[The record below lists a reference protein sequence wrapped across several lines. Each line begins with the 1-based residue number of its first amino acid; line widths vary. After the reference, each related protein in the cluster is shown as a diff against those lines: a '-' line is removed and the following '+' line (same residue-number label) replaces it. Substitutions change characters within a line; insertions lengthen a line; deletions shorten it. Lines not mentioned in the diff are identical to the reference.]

1 MERSG
6 IKTVVFCR
14 QSTYKFSMCFDH
26 YLPFHGDLKN
36 PSIRGFESGH
46 YLFSG
51 SGPVALG
58 PAKHWPRALAG
69 QFPGR

>member
-1 MERSG
+1 
-6 IKTVVFCR
+6 
-14 QSTYKFSMCFDH
+14 MCFDH

-46 YLFSG
+46 YLFAG

-58 PAKHWPRALAG
+58 PAKHWPRTLAG

>member
-1 MERSG
+1 
-6 IKTVVFCR
+6 
-14 QSTYKFSMCFDH
+14 MCFDH